1 VELHRFIPVTTP
13 DGEQGYQP
21 SRMWVAEGPRWLL
34 RGIVYGQAA
43 VEEDLESPV
52 VTDVLSAF
60 RQVVVRRGDEAMAPG
75 DLLPLSM
82 PATVGA
88 GEETS

>member
-1 VELHRFIPVTTP
+1 
-13 DGEQGYQP
+13 
-21 SRMWVAEGPRWLL
+21 
-34 RGIVYGQAA
+34 VYGQAA

-75 DLLPLSM
+75 DLLPLQM
-82 PATVGA
+82 PSAVGA
-88 GEETS
+88 ADHQA